1 MKFKVREG
9 FVLKRTDMVQRG
21 DKFEPRDTIAYE
33 GEEIDL
39 TELQAAEHLHQLE
52 AVDKAAQK
60 FADARTVATAPVAAG
75 GLDGEALQ
83 ALIGQTVQAAVA
95 AALAAVAAAPA
106 AAPNIAPAA

>member
-9 FVLKRTDMVQRG
+9 FILSRIDYVMRG
-21 DKFEPRDTIAYE
+21 DKKEPRTTTAYE

-39 TELQAAEHLHQLE
+39 TEAQAAEHLHQLE
-52 AVDKAAQK
+52 ATDKASQK
-60 FADARTVATAPVAAG
+60 FMDSRTVPTAPVAAG